1 MKGNAL
7 IHYIKYLLGIEKPE
21 TQTTANERK
30 AIKKYAT
37 NAMLAVEIG
46 VFEGVNTVI
55 IAEALHPEGK
65 LFGIDPF
72 FKGRLGICYHEKITR
87 NAISRGRLQHKIKL
101 LSLLSYNAVD
111 EVTES
116 IDFIFIDGDHTYDGF
131 IRDWNDWSGKVKI
144 NGIIALHDTA
154 EPAHDPS
161 VKNLGSYR
169 YFNEH
174 VKSDNRFQVIETVD
188 SLNVL
193 KKINAG

>member
-116 IDFIFIDGDHTYDGF
+116 IDFIFIDAPRLTNKDDIIKDAINIFAPCDSILIPTQSSSFSTDSMF
-131 IRDWNDWSGKVKI
+131 QFLPVIKEIEKQRTKILIKV
-144 NGIIALHDTA
+144 
-154 EPAHDPS
+154 
-161 VKNLGSYR
+161 
-169 YFNEH
+169 
-174 VKSDNRFQVIETVD
+174 
-188 SLNVL
+188 
-193 KKINAG
+193 

>member
-131 IRDWNDWSGKVKI
+131 IRDWNDWSGKVKT

-193 KKINAG
+193 KKINDA